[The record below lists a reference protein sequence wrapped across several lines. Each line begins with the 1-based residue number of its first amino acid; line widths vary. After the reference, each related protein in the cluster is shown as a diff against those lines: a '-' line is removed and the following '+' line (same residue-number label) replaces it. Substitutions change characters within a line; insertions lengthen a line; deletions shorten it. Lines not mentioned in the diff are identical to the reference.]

1 MGYTF
6 TFLSTAKR
14 VNSTKQPTGGTNY
27 DVVFKRACSLEN
39 PVIYINASFEN
50 APTYNYCY
58 CAQTTQYYWV
68 TDIVSLRND
77 LWEFHLEI
85 DPLATYKAAIMATKA
100 IILYGFNADSS
111 GAVYRLQDSRQYV
124 SNVPAVSAAS
134 EEFSKGIID
143 RAGCYILGCCG
154 KSGVVNYA
162 LSLAD
167 LQALLDSISTSWED
181 LAHQLTTWEEALP
194 EFMSKYVFG
203 GTAIENIRSCIWVP
217 FAKSKFKGGTAN
229 IVLGLYDTGVSGQI
243 VNADARETE
252 DINIK
257 IPWPVEDWKRMNCQL
272 QLYIPF
278 FGKMEVPISQCND
291 DTSINIRVGY
301 SLIDGGCTCYA
312 ETSLGFIIY
321 AGSTNLSA
329 PYAVGAS
336 NIDIGQ
342 TISSI
347 TGTVS
352 SALQFGGAAAALG
365 PAGAAAGA
373 ALGAAGAA
381 LGVATGAGSVIQSIA
396 PINTAIGTMAGRSAL
411 TLPTLLAKLVLY
423 YYAPIDDPGYQGLYG
438 FPVMRVGSPVKGFCR
453 TQGFSCQP
461 SGATVNEI
469 RAINSFMDN
478 GVFIE

>member
-6 TFLSTAKR
+6 TFLTTAKR
-14 VNSTKQPTGGTNY
+14 INSTKQPTGGTNY
-27 DVVFKRACSLEN
+27 AVTFKRACSMEN
-39 PVIYINASFEN
+39 PVIYVNAAFET

-58 CAQTTQYYWV
+58 CSQTGKYYWV
-68 TDIVSLRND
+68 TDVVSLRND
-77 LWEFHLEI
+77 LWEFHLEG
-85 DPLATYKAAIMATKA
+85 DPLATFKDAIMATKA

-111 GAVYRLQDSRQYV
+111 GSVYRLQDSRQYV
-124 SNVPAVSAAS
+124 SNVPVVSVAS
-134 EEFSKGIID
+134 EEFSNGIID

-167 LQALLDSISTSWED
+167 LQNLLKSISTSWED
-181 LAHQLTTWEEALP
+181 LAKQLTTWEEALP

-217 FAKSKFKGGTAN
+217 FAKSKFSGGTEN
-229 IVLGLYDTGVSGQI
+229 IVLGLYDTGVSGQV

-252 DINIK
+252 DINIV
-257 IPWPVEDWKRMNCQL
+257 IPWPVNDWKRMNCQL

-278 FGKMEVPISQCND
+278 FGKMEVPINQCND

-301 SLIDGGCTCYA
+301 SLIDGGVTCYA
-312 ETSLGFIIY
+312 ETSKGYIIY

-342 TISSI
+342 TISSVS
-347 TGTVS
+347 GTVS
-352 SALQFGGAAAALG
+352 SALQFGGAGAALG
-365 PAGAAAGA
+365 PAGAV
-373 ALGAAGAA
+373 AGAA
-381 LGVATGAGSVIQSIA
+381 LGVMSGAGNVMQSIA
-396 PINTAIGTMAGRSAL
+396 PINTAIGTIAGRSAL

-438 FPVMRVGSPVKGFCR
+438 FPVMRVGTPVKGYCR

-461 SGATVNEI
+461 SGATMGEI
-469 RAINSFMDN
+469 SAINSAMDS